1 MTNHTLSRRGFLR
14 LAGVT
19 ATVSALAACAP
30 GAAPGGAAGDGAAD
44 AAVTEISFMGWDGA
58 EEDEG
63 VRAAIEV
70 FQEEQPGISVN
81 WLHTPENYSE
91 KFLANLAAG
100 TPPDTAF
107 IQGDKYRT
115 FIRDGVLMD
124 ITDQLEADDLL
135 GAEDYFIQPQEF
147 DRCTSEGRWY
157 GIGSCWVAPHI
168 YLNADVFADAG
179 IDAPTNDPDEAWSW
193 DHFVD
198 VAKQLTV
205 DINGNHP
212 GDSGFDPDNID
223 QWGVHWP
230 TWWIPLH
237 SAIVS
242 NGGDWVDSDTE
253 LLILDTPEA
262 TQAIQMIADLVLV
275 HNVAPQGSAMQE
287 LGMSNT
293 QMLENRKLAMA
304 IDGSWALAWMHKIE
318 ATLDTAVL
326 PALGENPA
334 TDMQAHL
341 HSALT
346 GTSHPEEAWEW
357 VRFLSTPFYQT
368 QFCKIGLWLPSQSAL
383 MTDEGLDEWIT
394 DGVHPTDYE
403 KIATEFLPRFGDVL
417 YQPIGWPEASAIIN
431 PALDAVW
438 IGDKTAEE
446 AMREAVPEANAILAK
461 EQGKS

>member
-1 MTNHTLSRRGFLR
+1 
-14 LAGVT
+14 
-19 ATVSALAACAP
+19 
-30 GAAPGGAAGDGAAD
+30 
-44 AAVTEISFMGWDGA
+44 
-58 EEDEG
+58 
-63 VRAAIEV
+63 
-70 FQEEQPGISVN
+70 
-81 WLHTPENYSE
+81 
-91 KFLANLAAG
+91 
-100 TPPDTAF
+100 
-107 IQGDKYRT
+107 
-115 FIRDGVLMD
+115 
-124 ITDQLEADDLL
+124 
-135 GAEDYFIQPQEF
+135 
-147 DRCTSEGRWY
+147 
-157 GIGSCWVAPHI
+157 
-168 YLNADVFADAG
+168 
-179 IDAPTNDPDEAWSW
+179 
-193 DHFVD
+193 
-198 VAKQLTV
+198 
-205 DINGNHP
+205 
-212 GDSGFDPDNID
+212 
-223 QWGVHWP
+223 
-230 TWWIPLH
+230 
-237 SAIVS
+237 
-242 NGGDWVDSDTE
+242 
-253 LLILDTPEA
+253 
-262 TQAIQMIADLVLV
+262 
-275 HNVAPQGSAMQE
+275 
-287 LGMSNT
+287 
-293 QMLENRKLAMA
+293 
-304 IDGSWALAWMHKIE
+304 MHKIE